1 MAVAVYFESLL
12 RNQHKICN
20 RRGAPVSRTSRHSCA
35 RTAAGSCHRLEI
47 QLQSRIPVAQ
57 FQQRA
62 GRLFRVRCSS
72 TADASRDS
80 WMPLPTLYEL
90 LEIPQHVGLPEIKVA
105 YRQMA
110 RRYHP
115 DVCPPT
121 EREEC
126 TRRFLQ
132 VQEAYDTLSDPHL
145 RADYDLWLQNPLNT
159 RTLSAG
165 FRAGNR
171 RRTGKSSMDANID
184 WKDHWES
191 QLQGL
196 RNRGDRGGK
205 QESWAS
211 RMRKKREVE

>member
-1 MAVAVYFESLL
+1 MSIYDRLKDDSIA
-12 RNQHKICN
+12 
-20 RRGAPVSRTSRHSCA
+20 CA
-35 RTAAGSCHRLEI
+35 
-47 QLQSRIPVAQ
+47 
-57 FQQRA
+57 
-62 GRLFRVRCSS
+62 
-72 TADASRDS
+72 
-80 WMPLPTLYEL
+80 
-90 LEIPQHVGLPEIKVA
+90 GLPEIKVA
-105 YRQMA
+105 YRTMA

-171 RRTGKSSMDANID
+171 RRTGKSDMDANAD
-184 WKDHWES
+184 WKDQWES

-196 RNRGDRGGK
+196 RSRGHRGVKK

-211 RMRKKREVE
+211 RMRNKCDDSS

>member
-1 MAVAVYFESLL
+1 MRESFSFLQVRSL
-12 RNQHKICN
+12 NCCPCPCLQICVVISGCSIDC
-20 RRGAPVSRTSRHSCA
+20 RMIRLPCA
-35 RTAAGSCHRLEI
+35 
-47 QLQSRIPVAQ
+47 
-57 FQQRA
+57 
-62 GRLFRVRCSS
+62 
-72 TADASRDS
+72 
-80 WMPLPTLYEL
+80 
-90 LEIPQHVGLPEIKVA
+90 GLPEIKVA

-126 TRRFLQ
+126 TKRFLQ

-171 RRTGKSSMDANID
+171 RRTGKSDMDASAD
-184 WKDHWES
+184 WKDQWES
-191 QLQGL
+191 QLEGL
-196 RNRGDRGGK
+196 RNRRDRGGK

-211 RMRKKREVE
+211 RMRNRREECS